1 MDIIQH
7 VVDKNVTMAD
17 NGVINMSSGMNTSR
31 DKKLF
36 GLIGNT
42 QLFRGEFLL

>member
-1 MDIIQH
+1 M
-7 VVDKNVTMAD
+7 VDKNVTMAD
-17 NGVINMSSGMNTSR
+17 NGVINMTRGMNTSQ
-31 DKKLF
+31 DKKVF